1 MKRLWVILF
10 VVPLFAQETEKED
23 PTFVLLKSGEI
34 KQVQKSHAYIEFVN
48 PLNINFEIIDTDS
61 VKYDIEDIQS
71 IKDSKGKIA
80 MRGKTIFL
88 MRFIKSTCQI
98 LVLIGLVWISI
109 Y

>member
-1 MKRLWVILF
+1 M
-10 VVPLFAQETEKED
+10 
-23 PTFVLLKSGEI
+23 
-34 KQVQKSHAYIEFVN
+34 
-48 PLNINFEIIDTDS
+48 NFEIIDTDS

-71 IKDSKGKIA
+71 IKDSKGKIV

-88 MRFIKSTCQI
+88 MRFIISTCQI

>member
-23 PTFVLLKSGEI
+23 STFVLLKSGEI
-34 KQVQKSHAYIEFVN
+34 KQVQKSHAYIEFVY
-48 PLNINFEIIDTDS
+48 PLNMNIEIIDTDS

-71 IKDSKGKIA
+71 IKDSKGKIV
-80 MRGKTIFL
+80 MGEKTIFL
-88 MRFIKSTCQI
+88 MRFVKSTCQI
-98 LVLIGLVWISI
+98 LILIGLVWISV